1 MQKITQEN
9 IVEIEL
15 ILIEKIESKLLIL
28 IDSKYDEIKKFIY
41 KIEQKE
47 LHNALK
53 ECDDEKESIVY
64 FLNNSRYFREY
75 IILLGLEDSDIQIAN
90 IAFKL
95 NDKKYDFNYLT
106 NEHILDDCTISN
118 SRDYILEELGW
129 YAGDGIYDFDD
140 YEIYIGFNKENLD
153 FKKES

>member
-15 ILIEKIESKLLIL
+15 ILIEKTESKLLIL
-28 IDSKYDEIKKFIY
+28 IDSKYHEIKKFIY

-47 LHNALK
+47 LHEALK
-53 ECDDEKESIVY
+53 EYDDEKESIVY
-64 FLNNSRYFREY
+64 FLKHSRYFREY

-90 IAFKL
+90 IAFKF
-95 NDKKYDFNYLT
+95 NDKKYDFSYLT
-106 NEHILDDCTISN
+106 NEDILDDCTISN

-140 YEIYIGFNKENLD
+140 YEIYIGFDKENLD